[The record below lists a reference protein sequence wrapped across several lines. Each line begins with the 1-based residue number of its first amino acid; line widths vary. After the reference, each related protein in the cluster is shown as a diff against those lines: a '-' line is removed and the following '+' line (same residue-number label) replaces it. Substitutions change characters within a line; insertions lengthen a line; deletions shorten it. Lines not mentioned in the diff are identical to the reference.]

1 MYKHSKSLIAI
12 IAIFA
17 LLAFLT
23 ACTSNEKKETTPE
36 STPSPAAPSTAF
48 LTSGYLDTLY
58 IEKAAFDTI
67 GAGSRLQF
75 SFVFIDPDTLTLHGW
90 LLRQGGGPS
99 HKQFDSL
106 PNIKLVKGK
115 PSGISYGPGTYF
127 SGVSLSPSEYN
138 KLKNALT
145 ATTRYVVFAPYI
157 YGKAVGYKIFI
168 TNDDISVAADPG
180 VNVMD
185 PTGADAN
192 PSPPKNY

>member
-1 MYKHSKSLIAI
+1 MYKHLKSLIAI
-12 IAIFA
+12 FAVIASVAFFA
-17 LLAFLT
+17 
-23 ACTSNEKKETTPE
+23 ACTGNDKKETGQETAILPTP
-36 STPSPAAPSTAF
+36 PAAAF

-58 IEKAAFDTI
+58 IGKGAFDTI
-67 GAGSRLQF
+67 NAGSRLQF
-75 SFVFIDPDTLTLHGW
+75 SFVFIEPDTLTLHGW
-90 LLRQGGGPS
+90 LFRPGGGPS

-115 PSGISYGPGTYF
+115 PSGITYGPGTYF
-127 SGVSLSPSEYN
+127 SGISLSPGEYT

-145 ATTRYVVFAPYI
+145 STTRYVVFVPYV

-168 TNDDISVAADPG
+168 TNDDISAVSG
-180 VNVMD
+180 QILYTLD